1 MASRKVKANKEP
13 SNAREAFKD
22 YARATYR
29 EMDLRKVLNDWQKA
43 NPGGVPGE
51 MVVMWAE
58 AVQARVS
65 ATKKL
70 HEFTKGAGSPD
81 SPPAHVGRGVA
92 PEDHRPT

>member
-1 MASRKVKANKEP
+1 MARRKVKATKEP
-13 SNAREAFKD
+13 SNARETFKD

-58 AVQARVS
+58 AVQARVK
-65 ATKKL
+65 AAKKL
-70 HEFTKGAGSPD
+70 HEFNKGTGSTGSPA
-81 SPPAHVGRGVA
+81 AHLGGRVA
-92 PEDHRPT
+92 PENHRPM